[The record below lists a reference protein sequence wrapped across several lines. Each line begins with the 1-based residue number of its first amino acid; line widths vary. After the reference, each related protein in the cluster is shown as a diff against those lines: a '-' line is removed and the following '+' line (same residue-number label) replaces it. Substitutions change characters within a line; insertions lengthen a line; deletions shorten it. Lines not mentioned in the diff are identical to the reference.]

1 MNQLS
6 TAKCFFKRFCKT
18 LVTVILISISF
29 EASAQFASNEET
41 LPRERYIL
49 RVKER
54 KNLSRYS
61 DSIFYVPGRK
71 LIWNDFSGTP
81 SQNSAFAAITR
92 SGFGM
97 HWSDDFDGYTTV
109 INLTVPVYFIKSK
122 SWVKQHARKEYEL
135 AHEQLHFDITMLVA
149 QRFITSLQQ
158 MDLDRNYANTI
169 QQEYRKFYNQLKVM
183 QSNYDSET
191 NHGLIKS
198 KQKEWR
204 EWIEGELENLL

>member
-1 MNQLS
+1 MNQS
-6 TAKCFFKRFCKT
+6 SIAKCIKHFCKP
-18 LVTVILISISF
+18 LVVLILVNISF
-29 EASAQFASNEET
+29 DASAQFASNEEKSH
-41 LPRERYIL
+41 RERYIL

-54 KNLSRYS
+54 KNSSRYS
-61 DSIFYVPGRK
+61 DSIFYSTERK
-71 LIWNDFSGTP
+71 LTWSDFAGVPSHNSG
-81 SQNSAFAAITR
+81 FAAITR

-97 HWSDDFDGYTTV
+97 HWSDDYDGYSTI

-122 SWVKQHARKEYEL
+122 SWVKQHARKDYEL

-158 MDLDRNYANTI
+158 MDLDRNYAYTI

-183 QSNYDSET
+183 QNNYDSET

-204 EWIEGELENLL
+204 DWIESELENLL